1 MLGDLSKRY
10 ESNGNPGCISS
21 GLGDAGGKS
30 YGMYQMSSRM
40 GVVDDY
46 IQWLYNNN
54 YWFAGNLAENS
65 VGTAGFDSAWR
76 WLARSANAEDFE
88 KSQHDYIRDAYY
100 KPAVAALKNAM
111 YDVEGKHNSVM
122 RDVVWSRAV
131 QYGVGNIVEMFV
143 AACNK
148 LGYPNLSYVDSKDY
162 DKAMIKAVYLDVCST
177 REWTSGSPALREG
190 LYSRFNNEC
199 LDALAQLGG

>member
-54 YWFAGNLAENS
+54 YWFAGNLAETPLAPQAS
-65 VGTAGFDSAWR
+65 TA
-76 WLARSANAEDFE
+76 L
-88 KSQHDYIRDAYY
+88 
-100 KPAVAALKNAM
+100 
-111 YDVEGKHNSVM
+111 
-122 RDVVWSRAV
+122 
-131 QYGVGNIVEMFV
+131 GVGSHAAPTEAISRHHNI
-143 AACNK
+143 
-148 LGYPNLSYVDSKDY
+148 
-162 DKAMIKAVYLDVCST
+162 I
-177 REWTSGSPALREG
+177 TSGIHITNPLLRP
-190 LYSRFNNEC
+190 C
-199 LDALAQLGG
+199 VTQCMT

>member
-46 IQWLYNNN
+46 IQWLHNNG
-54 YWFAGNLAENS
+54 YWFGANLAEHP
-65 VGTAGFDSAWR
+65 VGSIAFDGMWH
-76 WLARSANAEDFE
+76 WLAYSANRNDFAE
-88 KSQHDYIRDAYY
+88 SQHNYIRDTYY
-100 KPAVAALKNAM
+100 KPAVAALRDAM

-131 QYGVGNIVEMFV
+131 QYGSGNIVEMFV
-143 AACNK
+143 EACNK
-148 LGYPNLSYVDSKDY
+148 LGYPNLSYVDDKAY
-162 DKAMIKAVYLDVCST
+162 DKAMIKTVYLDVCST
-177 REWTSGSPALREG
+177 REWTNGSPALREG
-190 LYSRFNNEC
+190 LYSRFNSEC
-199 LDALAQLGG
+199 LDALAQLGE